1 MRISTNTVLSTSSTG
16 ATANVSL
23 KNNANWKKIISRV
36 CLVRRRRGGVKR
48 WMRRL
53 LEKCAS
59 LAFVPRSF
67 ARSRAAMSRRH
78 PEMELRQTK
87 SSFRRR
93 MCMCTRIIR
102 PITVLSRSV
111 CRVKRT
117 QNVRISSRRNQR
129 FHAEKEGGRRRCTG
143 RVQGFV
149 RRRYFANSTRI
160 FCLRQL
166 LRTKSSADDTCNLRI
181 S

>member
-1 MRISTNTVLSTSSTG
+1 MPTG
-16 ATANVSL
+16 
-23 KNNANWKKIISRV
+23 KKIISRV

-59 LAFVPRSF
+59 LASVPRSF
-67 ARSRAAMSRRH
+67 ARSRAAMSSRH

-102 PITVLSRSV
+102 PITVLSRSI

-117 QNVRISSRRNQR
+117 QNVRVSSRRNQR
-129 FHAEKEGGRRRCTG
+129 FHADRVFLTEGQKEGGRQRCTG

-149 RRRYFANSTRI
+149 GRRYFANSTRI

-166 LRTKSSADDTCNLRI
+166 LRTKSSADDTCNLGI